1 MGERFGYSLVLTD
14 AAQQMVRENVLP
26 ELFRIVQEEIE
37 GEWKATAPKDSE
49 TRESI
54 YHELHA
60 LNRVQLRIQAIL
72 DSITLKEYK

>member
-49 TRESI
+49 TREAI

>member
-37 GEWKATAPKDSE
+37 GEWKSTAPKDSE
-49 TRESI
+49 SRRPSTTNYMPSTAYNFVFRLSWI
-54 YHELHA
+54 RSL
-60 LNRVQLRIQAIL
+60 
-72 DSITLKEYK
+72 